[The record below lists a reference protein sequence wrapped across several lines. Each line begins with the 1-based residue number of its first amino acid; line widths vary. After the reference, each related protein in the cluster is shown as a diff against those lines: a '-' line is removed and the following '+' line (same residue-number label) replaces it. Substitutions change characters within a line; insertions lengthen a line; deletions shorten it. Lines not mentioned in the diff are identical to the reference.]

1 MSTYES
7 LKGLKVK
14 YLSADTSGD
23 RLQEGEIFY
32 NSSDFNLKSHIAV
45 GAWSAGANMLTAR
58 RNMGSGE
65 TPTTAGLV
73 FGGYNGTAA
82 TTVTEEYDGT
92 GFSNGGNMGTARYQF
107 NGFGVQTAAVGA
119 GGYVS
124 PGHNAEVEEYN
135 GSSWSEV
142 NNLPAA
148 RRGLAGFGTLTA
160 GVIAGGVPNLNT
172 SLHYDGT
179 NWTAGGN
186 IPAGTDRTNS
196 AGAGTQTAGLLAAGD
211 TTQAFEY
218 DGSSWTNGGVTNSVH
233 DGGADTGLQT
243 AAIISSG
250 HLADGTGRTT
260 ACETYDGTSFST
272 SSGTLAQGRYGAG
285 RGGSSGTAA
294 FVCGGD
300 NNPGLLGVTE
310 EFNISTS
317 TVTGAAWASGG
328 NTSHRTGGRLNFG
341 TQTAALSGGG
351 LYVPNP
357 GYTNEATTE
366 EYNGSS
372 WTAGGNMPGDK
383 ARGAGFGVLTAGVVA
398 GGTVGN
404 TSINTS
410 FEYDGSSWT
419 AGGNLNVARRYQA
432 GFGTLTAGAICG
444 GYPSP
449 TDNGTETEEYDGSSW
464 TAGGALNSKRQTS
477 DAAGG
482 IQTAAITFG
491 GEGPGGDP
499 AGRLATSE
507 EYNGTA
513 WSEGNDL
520 NTPTN
525 RNSGGGTSVPTTLSL
540 GGQSATFTPGTAQVE
555 QYNGTSWV
563 TTANMAVARSQIG
576 KMSGNSASGLVN
588 NGANA
593 SDSYIV
599 TTEEFTGET
608 TAVNAAKTIDF
619 D

>member
-7 LKGLKVK
+7 LKGLKIK

-45 GAWSAGANMLTAR
+45 GAWSAGANLTTSR

-82 TTVTEEYDGT
+82 TAVTEEYDGT

-124 PGHNAEVEEYN
+124 PGDNAEVEEYN

-186 IPAGTDRTNS
+186 IPAGTDRCNS

-317 TVTGAAWASGG
+317 TITGAAWASGG
-328 NTSHRTGGRLNFG
+328 NVNTKT
-341 TQTAALSGGG
+341 LSGGG
-351 LYVPNP
+351 SGTLTAGLKAGGRQGDASPQ
-357 GYTNEATTE
+357 GGNETE
-366 EYNGSS
+366 EYNGTS
-372 WTAGGNMPGDK
+372 WTNGGDLGRDRFDFAMAGPQ
-383 ARGAGFGVLTAGVVA
+383 TAAV
-398 GGTVGN
+398 TVGGYDIGSSPN
-404 TSINTS
+404 T
-410 FEYDGSSWT
+410 FVDCEEYDGSSWT
-419 AGGNLNVARRYQA
+419 AGGNYPAVVFATGAAGTQTAAVA
-432 GFGTLTAGAICG
+432 FGGYSPSLTANSFL
-444 GYPSP
+444 Y
-449 TDNGTETEEYDGSSW
+449 NGSSW
-464 TAGGALNSKRQTS
+464 TSTGSMNTGRGYLGGCGSQTS
-477 DAAGG
+477 ALAITGKTSPSFKVEEFNGSTWSEGG
-482 IQTAAITFG
+482 NYLNDNINCCASGISTAAIVFG
-491 GEGPGGDP
+491 G
-499 AGRLATSE
+499 
-507 EYNGTA
+507 
-513 WSEGNDL
+513 
-520 NTPTN
+520 NTPPDTKEV
-525 RNSGGGTSVPTTLSL
+525 RTGIYDGTSFISSVS
-540 GGQSATFTPGTAQVE
+540 
-555 QYNGTSWV
+555 
-563 TTANMAVARSQIG
+563 MAVARDSHYGSSQG
-576 KMSGNSASGLVN
+576 TSASAWSAAGNPVSS
-588 NGANA
+588 AA
-593 SDSYIV
+593 
-599 TTEEFTGET
+599 TEEFTGET
-608 TAVNAAKTIDF
+608 TAVNSAKTIDF